1 MGEEHIQRAPMN
13 PSPAATVVE
22 TMAMTAG
29 ARESLL
35 EQVVAETTAAQRVY
49 EKMGEPMAAAEKLGK
64 WFAASGL
71 FGAKSP
77 EQGIV
82 IALTCMTEGLTPLE
96 FVRTF
101 DIVEGKPSKK
111 SAAMQAEFLR
121 HGGRIEWI
129 ESTAEKCTARGAHPS
144 YCPAGWTIT
153 RTLKELEE
161 SGVATCWDK
170 EARTRKLKDNY
181 RRSAAQMLRARVVAE
196 LVRMID
202 PAINAGLYAPEE
214 LDDDRPEPVPAPVP
228 APAWSQRQPSA
239 ADPEAKPAEETKAK
253 PSLSRAEKVIAAG
266 KASMLRQDDWER
278 LAGRARAVESLVLG
292 HDLAA
297 QLPEDAQPVPVEG
310 WVERDYEVFN
320 AVKAEL
326 QRAPKEQQAETIR
339 AIFAL
344 PAGSQG

>member
-1 MGEEHIQRAPMN
+1 MDTNTAQTAT
-13 PSPAATVVE
+13 SPAVE
-22 TMAMTAG
+22 TKVSTA
-29 ARESLL
+29 SLL
-35 EQVVAETTAAQRVY
+35 DQVVAETAAQRVY
-49 EKMGEPMAAAEKLGK
+49 EKMGEPLIAAEKLGK

-111 SAAMQAEFLR
+111 SAAMQAEFQR
-121 HGGRIEWI
+121 HGGRIEWL
-129 ESTAEKCTARGAHPS
+129 ESTGEKCAARAYHPD
-144 YCPAGWTIT
+144 YCPNGWTLT

-170 EARTRKLKDNY
+170 EARTKKLKDNY
-181 RRSAAQMLRARVVAE
+181 RRSPAQMLRARVVAE

-202 PAINAGLYAPEE
+202 PSINAGLYAPEE
-214 LDDDRPEPVPAPVP
+214 IEEDERERPAAPS
-228 APAWSQRQPSA
+228 WSQPAAAPEEQP
-239 ADPEAKPAEETKAK
+239 PEQPKGKPE
-253 PSLSRAEKVIAAG
+253 LSRAQKVIAAG
-266 KASMLRQDDWER
+266 RQSGLRQDDWER
-278 LAGRARAVESLVLG
+278 LAGRARAAG
-292 HDLAA
+292 AA
-297 QLPEDAQPVPVEG
+297 LNLDDPIAVQLPEDAQPVAAIDWAEQ
-310 WVERDYEVFN
+310 DYDVFN
-320 AVKAEL
+320 AARKEYAAAPL
-326 QRAPKEQQAETIR
+326 DQRAEVIR